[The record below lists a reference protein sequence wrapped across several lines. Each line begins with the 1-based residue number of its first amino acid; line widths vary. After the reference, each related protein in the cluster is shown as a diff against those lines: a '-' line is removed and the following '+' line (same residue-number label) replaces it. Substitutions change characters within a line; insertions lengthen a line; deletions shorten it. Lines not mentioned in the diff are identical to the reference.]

1 MKKNIMLLLLLTC
14 SFKVLA
20 QKEELID
27 NYINELYQK
36 NAFNGNIL
44 VAEKGQVVFEKSY
57 GLANEKTQQK
67 LNTQTCFEL
76 ASVSKQFTA
85 MGIVQLQKKGKLSYD
100 DKISK
105 YIPELSF
112 YGDVTIKN
120 LLTHTGGIPDYMDL
134 LAKEWDKSKI
144 ATNDDVIKAFEK
156 QKPAPLFSPN
166 EKWEYSN
173 TGYLLLATIIE
184 RISKQS
190 YGEYLDKVI
199 FKPLKMNNTFVYRR
213 WFKPETKN
221 NYASGYLFSRELNK
235 KVTPDEFGSDFYV
248 VYLDGIVGDGM
259 VNSNLE
265 DLLKWDRALY
275 GDEIINDNDRK
286 MIFSSYEMSGQRS
299 TDYGFGWMLTNSP
312 DYGKIALHSGSWGG
326 YITYI
331 ERHLDNDKTII
342 VLQNNALSTTEI
354 PVKNIRR
361 ILYNQQPEKQVKI
374 DNSTLQQYAGKYVT
388 ETGKTKE
395 IIYEDGKI
403 YVPVGQEEKLELI
416 PVSQTKFIVDGF
428 SPEVSYEFTFDSE
441 GKVVKY
447 RVQQPEQGIDYE
459 AKKIE

>member
-1 MKKNIMLLLLLTC
+1 MKKNIVFLLLLMC

-20 QKEELID
+20 QKAQLLD

-44 VAEKGQVVFEKSY
+44 VAEKGQIVFEKSY

-112 YGDVTIKN
+112 YYDVTIKN

-134 LAKEWDKSKI
+134 LEKEWDKNKT
-144 ATNDDVIKAFEK
+144 ATNSDVIKALEK

-166 EKWEYSN
+166 ERWEYSN

-184 RISKQS
+184 RVSKQS
-190 YGEYLDKVI
+190 YGEYLDKTI

-235 KVTPDEFGSDFYV
+235 KVTPDEMGSDFYV

-259 VNSNLE
+259 VNSNIE

-275 GDEIINDNDRK
+275 GNEIINDNDRK
-286 MIFSSYEMSGQRS
+286 VIFSSYEISGQRS

-342 VLQNNALSTTEI
+342 LLQNNALPTTEI

-361 ILYNQQPEKQVKI
+361 ILYNQQPEQQIKI
-374 DNSTLQQYAGKYVT
+374 ENNILQQCEGKYVT
-388 ETGKTKE
+388 ENGKTKE

-403 YVPVGQEEKLELI
+403 YVPSGPEEKYELI
-416 PVSQTKFIVDGF
+416 PVSQTKFIIDGF
-428 SPEVSYEFTFDSE
+428 QPEVSYEFTFDSQ
-441 GKVVKY
+441 GKVIKY
-447 RVQQPEQGIDYE
+447 RVQQPEQGVDYE

>member
-1 MKKNIMLLLLLTC
+1 MKKNIIFLLLLMC

-20 QKEELID
+20 QKAQLLD

-44 VAEKGQVVFEKSY
+44 VAEKGQIVFEKSY
-57 GLANEKTQQK
+57 GLANEKPQQK

-112 YGDVTIKN
+112 YNDVTIKN

-134 LAKEWDKSKI
+134 LEKEWDKNKI
-144 ATNDDVIKAFEK
+144 ATNSDVIKAFEK

-166 EKWEYSN
+166 ERWEYSN

-184 RISKQS
+184 RVSKQS
-190 YGEYLDKVI
+190 YGGYLDKTI

-235 KVTPDEFGSDFYV
+235 KITPDEMGSDFYV

-259 VNSNLE
+259 VNSNIE

-275 GDEIINDNDRK
+275 GNEIINDNDRK
-286 MIFSSYEMSGQRS
+286 VIFSSYEISGQRS
-299 TDYGFGWMLTNSP
+299 TDYGFGWMLTNSH

-326 YITYI
+326 YVTYI

-342 VLQNNALSTTEI
+342 LLQNNALPTTEI

-361 ILYNQQPEKQVKI
+361 IVYNQQPEQQIKI
-374 DNSTLQQYAGKYVT
+374 ENNILQQCEGKYIT
-388 ETGKTKE
+388 ENGKTKE

-403 YVPVGQEEKLELI
+403 YVPAGPEEKYELI
-416 PVSQTKFIVDGF
+416 PVSQTKFIIDGF
-428 SPEVSYEFTFDSE
+428 QPEVSYEFTFDSQ

-447 RVQQPEQGIDYE
+447 RVQQPEQGVDYE